1 MKFLTL
7 ACLATSAVAGVV
19 EPPTRVLERDLATVT
34 GVISNVGN
42 EIDNLDKAAKAFSG
56 DQKPVVAAA
65 EKLIQALKDGK
76 TKVAGSDDLSLA
88 DALGLQ
94 EPVKALQ
101 AKGETLEK
109 DFKAKRSE
117 VEKAGACGT
126 VRQNLGDINEN
137 SQALI
142 SAVVSKVPKDAQA
155 IAKSLADGLTKVLNQ
170 AQDDFSE
177 ANCKDSTGGGSSS
190 ASGSASATGSASGS
204 ATPSATGSATPTAT
218 GSATGS
224 TVVPTGSATTPSQP
238 TGTGVP
244 TKAPTQSPP
253 VTAGAAVMAPAGVLA
268 AVMAA
273 IMV

>member
-7 ACLATSAVAGVV
+7 ACLATSAVAGV
-19 EPPTRVLERDLATVT
+19 RDLATVT

-224 TVVPTGSATTPSQP
+224 TVP

>member
-34 GVISNVGN
+34 GVISGVG
-42 EIDNLDKAAKAFSG
+42 EQIDNLDKAAKAFSG

-76 TKVAGSDDLSLA
+76 TKVDGSDDLSLA

-109 DFKAKRSE
+109 DFKEKRSE
-117 VEKAGACGT
+117 VEKAGACST
-126 VRQNLGDINEN
+126 VRSNLADINKN

-142 SAVVSKVPKDAQA
+142 SSVVSKVPKDAQA

-177 ANCKDSTGGGSSS
+177 ANCKDSGNGGSSS
-190 ASGSASATGSASGS
+190 APGSTGAGSTSAPGSTASGSASATGSAP
-204 ATPSATGSATPTAT
+204 ATTA
-218 GSATGS
+218 
-224 TVVPTGSATTPSQP
+224 VPTGSATTPSQP
-238 TGTGVP
+238 TGTGAP
-244 TKAPTQSPP
+244 TKAPTQSGPV
-253 VTAGAAVMAPAGVLA
+253 VTAGAAVMAPAGALA
-268 AVMAA
+268 IAMAA

>member
-190 ASGSASATGSASGS
+190 ASGSA
-204 ATPSATGSATPTAT
+204 TPSATGSATPTAT